1 LHGKTTS
8 QKTPKVHC
16 EEEKVAKP
24 SETKKPVGS
33 EDCNKQSKTKNIGRK
48 TLPKELGENKYEQ
61 AFEEDKLEEGFE
73 EFDFH
78 ISLAKSISQK
88 LRGSIEKKSFEEA
101 TLSELQAQVI
111 EESASGSKLPT
122 KDEENISDFEMVS
135 DIQCIFTEADWREF
149 LENPPKELSE
159 IQERR
164 IIWSIKM
171 GLPDRRRG
179 DIWEYLVKVNKYK
192 KKEERSYQD
201 LLNTKDVENIEYT
214 ISKDIMRTFPELDQ
228 HKEDISTGNNSL
240 FNVLKAYAVFDPDVK
255 Y

>member
-1 LHGKTTS
+1 MNGKTTP

-24 SETKKPVGS
+24 SEIKKPVSS
-33 EDCNKQSKTKNIGRK
+33 EECDKQPKSKNIGRK
-48 TLPKELGENKYEQ
+48 TLPKELGESKCEQ
-61 AFEEDKLEEGFE
+61 AFEEDKLDEELE
-73 EFDFH
+73 EFNFH
-78 ISLAKSISQK
+78 LSLTKSISQK
-88 LRGSIEKKSFEEA
+88 LRGSIEKKSFDA
-101 TLSELQAQVI
+101 ANPSELKAQI
-111 EESASGSKLPT
+111 LKESDKGSKLPT
-122 KDEENISDFEMVS
+122 KDEEDISEFEMVS

-149 LENPPKELSE
+149 LENPPTKLSD

-179 DIWEYLVKVNKYK
+179 DIWEYLVRVNKYR

-201 LLNTKDVENIEYT
+201 LLNTKDVEKIEYT

-240 FNVLKAYAVFDPDVK
+240 FNVLKAYAVYDPDVK